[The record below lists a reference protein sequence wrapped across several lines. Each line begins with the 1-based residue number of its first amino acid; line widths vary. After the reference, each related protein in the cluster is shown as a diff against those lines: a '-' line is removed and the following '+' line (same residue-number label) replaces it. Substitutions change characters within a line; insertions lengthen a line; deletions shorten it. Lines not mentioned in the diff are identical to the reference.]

1 MTRKIRKIIEYL
13 SHNSRSH
20 NIDFCHIYVQQAQ
33 QATQLLRK
41 YQKKM
46 GKKEVLKAKL
56 KKKINHINAE
66 TENDVR
72 FEDN

>member
-41 YQKKM
+41 YQKK
-46 GKKEVLKAKL
+46 KWEKRSFKS
-56 KKKINHINAE
+56 E
-66 TENDVR
+66 TEKKNQSYKC
-72 FEDN
+72 